1 MPDLLRAYSD
11 YLLLER
17 RYLPATVESYQG
29 VVRRFLEHCAARG
42 IEPAEA
48 GEEEIGYW
56 FMIQRTP
63 EGEPVDP
70 RTTAREVSA
79 LRSFFRY
86 LMLEGE
92 RPDNPALL
100 LERPKAR
107 RKLPEVM
114 SVAEVERF
122 LECIDLDTPLGIRDR
137 ALFELIYSCGLRV
150 SEAVGLTLDRY
161 YREEQ
166 VLRVIGKGD
175 KERFVPMGGEAR
187 DWLELYLNH
196 ARPELVAPLRPS
208 NAVFLNRRG
217 GALGRKGMWKRFR
230 EIALAAGVEGK
241 IHTLRHS
248 FATHL
253 LEGGAD
259 LRSVQELLGH
269 ADITTTQIYTHVA
282 EQGLRNQHRSFHPR
296 A

>member
-1 MPDLLRAYSD
+1 VLDLLGGYID

-17 RYLPATVESYQG
+17 RYLPATVESYEG
-29 VVRRFLEHCAARG
+29 VVRRFLEYTTEQGIDPVAAD
-42 IEPAEA
+42 E
-48 GEEEIGYW
+48 GEIAYW
-56 FMIQRTP
+56 IMIQRTP
-63 EGEPVDP
+63 DGDAIHP

-86 LMLEGE
+86 LMLEG
-92 RPDNPALL
+92 RRSDNPALL
-100 LERPKAR
+100 LERPKANR
-107 RKLPEVM
+107 RLPEVM
-114 SVAEVERF
+114 SVEEVERF
-122 LECIDLDTPLGIRDR
+122 LDCIDLTGPLGIRDR

-150 SEAVGLTLDRY
+150 SEAVSLMLDRY

-175 KERFVPMGGEAR
+175 KERFVPMGEPAR
-187 DWLELYLNH
+187 DWLEYYLH
-196 ARPELVAPLRPS
+196 QARPELVSMKRPT

-217 GALGRKGMWKRFR
+217 GPLSRKGMWKRFR
-230 EIALAAGVEGK
+230 EIALAAGVDAK

-282 EQGLRNQHRSFHPR
+282 EQGLRNQHRIFHPR